1 MLSNI
6 LVAQAAIT
14 GALLPIQAVLNA
26 AVGRSLGHPLS
37 AAMINFI
44 VGLIGLAALATA
56 LRIPLPQIG
65 NIGPLPW
72 YYWVGGGLAGAF
84 FVFTSLFVAPRIGV
98 TALLAGVLAGQLVAS
113 VAMDHFGLLGL
124 QSQPVTLGR
133 AAGIALLIAGVF
145 MVRRF

>member
-6 LVAQAAIT
+6 LVAQAAIA

-56 LRIPLPQIG
+56 LRVPLPQLG
-65 NIGPLPW
+65 NIGLLPW

-113 VAMDHFGLLGL
+113 VTMDHFGLLGL

>member
-1 MLSNI
+1 MLNNI
-6 LVAQAAIT
+6 LVAQAAIA

-56 LRIPLPQIG
+56 LRVPLPQLG
-65 NIGPLPW
+65 NIGLLPW

-113 VAMDHFGLLGL
+113 VTMDHFGLLGL

>member
-1 MLSNI
+1 
-6 LVAQAAIT
+6 
-14 GALLPIQAVLNA
+14 
-26 AVGRSLGHPLS
+26 
-37 AAMINFI
+37 
-44 VGLIGLAALATA
+44 
-56 LRIPLPQIG
+56 
-65 NIGPLPW
+65 LPW

-113 VAMDHFGLLGL
+113 VTMDHFGLLGL